1 MKEKSLLSLD
11 PHGFHRMAYTEWGDP
26 DNPRVLVCV
35 HGLTRNGRDFDY
47 LAERLQ
53 DAYRIV
59 CPDIVGRGKSDWL
72 RVKADYGYPTYMSD
86 LSALMAKL
94 GAEEVDW
101 VGTSMG
107 GILGMLMAG
116 VPGTPVRKL
125 VMNDVGAMI
134 PKAALERLGM
144 YVGTTPAFESF
155 EAIVAAIRAVSPFGP
170 LSETDWHHV
179 ALHATKQNE
188 AGQWVFRYDPGL
200 AETFKGVPFGDVDM
214 RPFWGAV
221 KCPVLVVRGDSS
233 DLLMAETLE
242 EMKQRPGTHAHVVP
256 NTGHAPMLMD
266 EPQVAAIRQF
276 LLG

>member
-1 MKEKSLLSLD
+1 MREESLLSLD
-11 PHGFHRMAYTEWGDP
+11 PHGFHRMRYTEWGDP
-26 DNPRVLVCV
+26 GNPRVLVCV

-47 LAERLQ
+47 LAEKLS
-53 DAYRIV
+53 DAYRVV
-59 CPDIVGRGKSDWL
+59 CPDIVGRGQSDWL

-94 GAEEVDW
+94 GAEAVDW

-144 YVGTTPAFESF
+144 YVGTNPTYDSF
-155 EAIVAAIRAVSPFGP
+155 EAITEAIRSVSPFGP
-170 LSETDWHHV
+170 LSEADWRHV

-214 RPFWGAV
+214 RIFWSAV

-242 EMKQRPGTHAHVVP
+242 EMKQRPGTQTHVVP

-266 EPQVAAIRQF
+266 EAQVAAIRQF